1 MALFPDDLSW
11 RGRATYVAHAGKAVL
26 RQHHRELL
34 PLLRRFVP
42 ADATV
47 LDVGAHAGQFAK
59 LFAGL
64 APAGRVYAFE
74 PSGYARSIL
83 TLAVRVRRLSNV
95 TVVARALGDAPG
107 EAVLSTPV
115 KAKGSV
121 RFGLAH
127 FGATGPGRSERVP
140 IVTLDTFAA
149 EQRLTRLDFVK
160 ADVEGWEARMLAGGA
175 ETLQRLR
182 PPMLLELVDS
192 HLRRAGDDLAGAWA
206 ELTAWGYTPHAWSG
220 ERLTPLAAPR
230 DGDSLWLPPG
240 TSA

>member
-1 MALFPDDLSW
+1 MAFFPDGLSW
-11 RGRATYVAHAGKAVL
+11 RGRATYVAHAGKAVF

-42 ADATV
+42 RDAIV
-47 LDVGAHAGQFAK
+47 IDVGAHAGQFAK
-59 LFAGL
+59 LFAAL
-64 APAGRVYAFE
+64 APAGRIYAFE

-83 TLAVRVRRLSNV
+83 NLAVHARRLSNV
-95 TVVARALGDAPG
+95 TVVGRALGDAPG
-107 EAVLSTPV
+107 EAVLSTPL

-127 FGATGPGRSERVP
+127 FGTAGPGRSERVP
-140 IVTLDTFAA
+140 IVTLDGFAD

-175 ETLQRLR
+175 ATLQRLR
-182 PPMLLELVDS
+182 PPMLLELIDS
-192 HLRRAGDDLAGAWA
+192 HLRRAGDDLASAWA
-206 ELTAWGYTPHAWSG
+206 RLIAWGYTPHAWSSEG
-220 ERLTPLAAPR
+220 LTPLAAPR
-230 DGDSLWLPPG
+230 DGDSIWLPPG